1 MLPREI
7 REAQENALSP
17 LAARSTLSRGRSM
30 PETKCDVRSDFE
42 RDSGRI
48 LYSLDFR
55 RLRHKTQVFFNPQN
69 DHICTRMEHVLH
81 VGYIANTIARSLDLN
96 PELVHAISLGHDLG
110 HAPFGHSGERRLN
123 TLLQKVDPA
132 LFFEHEAHSL
142 RVVDLLSGQ
151 SVAGATNGSGSNP
164 GSEGEAYEGRG
175 GLNLTFEVRD
185 GIVSHCGETY
195 SENRLRPAR
204 AKTEADLHGPR
215 ALRGMPGTLEA
226 CVVRISD
233 RIAYVGRDIEDA
245 VRAGIMASE
254 DIPKEI
260 TSTLGR
266 SNGEIIDT
274 LVTDIIRNSLG
285 EDEIALGAE
294 VGEALEALLHDNLDR
309 IYKSEKIKRYEKT
322 ADNIIDGLFEALLPV
337 AQDPERPVDAGNRV
351 LRGFDTFL
359 RERRGGAGAPPAQ
372 RVADYIAGMTDSFAS
387 KCYEEIYW
395 F

>member
-17 LAARSTLSRGRSM
+17 LAARSTLSRGRLT

-142 RVVDLLSGQ
+142 RVVDLLSGRP
-151 SVAGATNGSGSNP
+151 TM
-164 GSEGEAYEGRG
+164 GSEDAVDDGRG

-195 SENRLRPAR
+195 SENRLHPDRS
-204 AKTEADLHGPR
+204 KTEADLHGPR
-215 ALRGMPGTLEA
+215 ARRGMPGTLEA

-260 TSTLGR
+260 ASILGR

-274 LVTDIIRNSLG
+274 LVTDIIRNSRG
-285 EDEIALGAE
+285 QDEIALGIE

-322 ADNIIDGLFEALLPV
+322 ADNIIDGLFDSLLPV
-337 AQDPERPVDAGNRV
+337 AQDPERPVDGNNRV

>member
-7 REAQENALSP
+7 REAQEKALSP
-17 LAARSTLSRGRSM
+17 LAARSTLSRGRLT

-123 TLLQKVDPA
+123 TLLQKVDPT

-142 RVVDLLSGQ
+142 RVVDRLSGP
-151 SVAGATNGSGSNP
+151 SGAATGSGSDSGS
-164 GSEGEAYEGRG
+164 GSEDEGDEGRV

-195 SENRLRPAR
+195 SENRLRPDR

-215 ALRGMPGTLEA
+215 AQRGMPGTLEA

-274 LVTDIIRNSLG
+274 LVTDIIRNSLDR
-285 EDEIALGAE
+285 DEIALGAE

-322 ADNIIDGLFEALLPV
+322 ADNIVDGLFEALLPV
-337 AQDPERPVDAGNRV
+337 AQDPERPVDAGSRV

-359 RERRGGAGAPPAQ
+359 RERRGGSGSPPAQ